1 MSEDIVSGSICF
13 CFSLNLRSAAQFV
26 VYGHLTALD
35 NSLSQKPNWCHHP
48 LITQLTPVEV
58 QTWLGNI
65 ELIKLNL
72 GVFVK

>member
-1 MSEDIVSGSICF
+1 MSEDIGSGSICY
-13 CFSLNLRSAAQFV
+13 CFLLNLRSAAQFV
-26 VYGHLTALD
+26 VYGRLTALD
-35 NSLSQKPNWCHHP
+35 NSLSPKPNRCHHP
-48 LITQLTPVEV
+48 LITQITLFEV